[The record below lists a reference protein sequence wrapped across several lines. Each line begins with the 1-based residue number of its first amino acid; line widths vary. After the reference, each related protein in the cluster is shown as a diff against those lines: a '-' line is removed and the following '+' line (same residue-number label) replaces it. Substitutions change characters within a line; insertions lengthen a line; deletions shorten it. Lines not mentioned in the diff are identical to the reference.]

1 MKIPGLLELNKSL
14 RLLALL
20 GMASLTACSGADV
33 EYEYPRSGA
42 GGRPTYE
49 KEEKIFGEDGFT
61 LLGSDVDNQQA
72 SVGSGIAVNSYLWRA
87 SLDTISFMPLAS
99 ADPFGGVI
107 ITDWYSPP
115 ETPSERFKINVFI
128 LDRALPFIGDGLK
141 PVQRRIVYAMSELGL
156 NASAK
161 YKKSARTVGDV
172 LGKFHPHGDSACYE
186 AMVLM
191 AQSFSYRYPLVDGQG
206 NWGSPDDPKS

>member
-1 MKIPGLLELNKSL
+1 MKIPDLLGMSKGM

-20 GMASLTACSGADV
+20 GMASLTACSGADI
-33 EYEYPRSGA
+33 EYEYPRTGV
-42 GGRPTYE
+42 GGKPTYE

-61 LLGSDVDNQQA
+61 LLGNDVDNQQA

-107 ITDWYSPP
+107 ISDWYSPP

-128 LDRALPFIGDGLK
+128 LDRALRSDGIRAKVFKQKLT
-141 PVQRRIVYAMSELGL
+141 
-156 NASAK
+156 ASGQWQDLDTEEKLHRDLEDAILTR
-161 YKKSARTVGDV
+161 ARQ
-172 LGKFHPHGDSACYE
+172 L
-186 AMVLM
+186 
-191 AQSFSYRYPLVDGQG
+191 R
-206 NWGSPDDPKS
+206 NGSTKN